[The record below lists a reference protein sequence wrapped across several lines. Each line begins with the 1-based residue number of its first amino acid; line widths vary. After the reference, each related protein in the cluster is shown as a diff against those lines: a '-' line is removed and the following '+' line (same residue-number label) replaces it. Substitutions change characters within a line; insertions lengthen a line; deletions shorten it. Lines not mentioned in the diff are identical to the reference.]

1 MSGHFLF
8 GLPMLANLMIVVDC
22 KGFLVGFYNEL
33 ESHDCSGC
41 PRSEF
46 TARRCLNLLKPKLN
60 TLEEDSWEELDTL
73 DIGGGA
79 ESLRWLVWVC
89 LHVHFFSSND
99 LLCLHHSLIRI
110 L

>member
-1 MSGHFLF
+1 MWKFSFT
-8 GLPMLANLMIVVDC
+8 LANLMAFHCLLCVVSDT
-22 KGFLVGFYNEL
+22 KEFK
-33 ESHDCSGC
+33 SHDCRGC

-46 TARRCLNLLKPKLN
+46 TARRCLNILKPKLN

-89 LHVHFFSSND
+89 LQSS
-99 LLCLHHSLIRI
+99 LHL
-110 L
+110 